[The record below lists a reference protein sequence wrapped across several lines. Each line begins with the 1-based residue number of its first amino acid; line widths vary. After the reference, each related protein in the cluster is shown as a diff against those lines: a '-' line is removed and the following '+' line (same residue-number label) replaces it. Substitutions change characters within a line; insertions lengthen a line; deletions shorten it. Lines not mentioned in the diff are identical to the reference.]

1 VGRRDAW
8 RDETGTVGDGSPVRA
23 PGPGVREHK
32 GTWRVR
38 SGGYA
43 RVGVAAAEQ
52 MIPAG
57 WGRAGVGGL
66 ACTVIATWTFS
77 CEPRM
82 YREAEAQSGFITSSF
97 FVSDVT
103 NHPH

>member
-52 MIPAG
+52 RI
-57 WGRAGVGGL
+57 RRGGL
-66 ACTVIATWTFS
+66 ACTVIVTWTFT